1 MLIALR
7 STFIGLVGSLFA
19 ITITF
24 SLLKPTGHASWTL
37 WIVVVIGTLSLAYIT
52 RLRRRPLDSRSLET
66 LATSYRIRWLIGVG
80 LAEAVALW
88 GFVGTFFGGNY
99 PTYFVGVGFS
109 LVGLLMMAPTRGDIE
124 RRQEQITAAGSP
136 LSLLKAVT
144 SIPTGRRP

>member
-66 LATSYRIRWLIGVG
+66 LATSYRILWLIGVG
-80 LAEAVALW
+80 LAEAAALW
-88 GFVGTFFGGNY
+88 VSSARSSEAIT
-99 PTYFVGVGFS
+99 PPIS
-109 LVGLLMMAPTRGDIE
+109 LVL
-124 RRQEQITAAGSP
+124 GSP
-136 LSLLKAVT
+136 S
-144 SIPTGRRP
+144 SDS